1 MSGSEFKLLLLPII
15 LLAGAHF
22 VAAVV
27 PVLLTV
33 TLLYM
38 THRLRKLELS
48 YTLPMLLYFIV
59 LLEPNSIKLLF
70 MYNAYA
76 EVLAVFVPVN
86 VT

>member
-1 MSGSEFKLLLLPII
+1 M
-15 LLAGAHF
+15 
-22 VAAVV
+22 AVV
-27 PVLLTV
+27 PVLFTV
-33 TLLYM
+33 ILLYM

>member
-1 MSGSEFKLLLLPII
+1 MLLPIV
-15 LLAGAHF
+15 LLAGEHL

-27 PVLLTV
+27 PDLFTV
-33 TLLYM
+33 ILLYI

>member
-1 MSGSEFKLLLLPII
+1 MLLPIV

-22 VAAVV
+22 VVAVV
-27 PVLLTV
+27 PVLFTV
-33 TLLYM
+33 ILLYM

>member
-1 MSGSEFKLLLLPII
+1 MLLPIV

-22 VAAVV
+22 VVAVV
-27 PVLLTV
+27 PVLFTV
-33 TLLYM
+33 ILLYI
-38 THRLRKLELS
+38 THRFRKLELS

>member
-1 MSGSEFKLLLLPII
+1 MLLPIV

-22 VAAVV
+22 VVAVV

-33 TLLYM
+33 VPLYM

-59 LLEPNSIKLLF
+59 LLELNSIKLLF

-76 EVLAVFVPVN
+76 EFPAVFVPVN

>member
-1 MSGSEFKLLLLPII
+1 MLLPIV

-22 VAAVV
+22 VVAVV
-27 PVLLTV
+27 PVLFTV
-33 TLLYM
+33 ILLYM

-59 LLEPNSIKLLF
+59 LLEPNSIKLLC